1 MNKFIAPEYL
11 FDGNGLIQN
20 SVLEIQNGRVYEI
33 HHNALLSDYPT
44 AISLNGIL
52 SPGFIDLQVNGGG
65 AVLFNDDPSIHGLQR
80 IVNAHNVSGTSH
92 ILPTVITDK
101 IEVMEQAAD
110 SVSAALEQG
119 LAGVLGI
126 HFEGPHISEPKK
138 GVHPEVSIRTL
149 GDAEKKL
156 YSRSDIGIK
165 LITLDPD
172 AVSLEDIKYLI
183 TNNCIVSVG
192 HTNASYASIKA
203 AIDAGAS
210 GFTHLYNAMSPL
222 TGREPGAVGAALNS
236 ESVYAGIILDG
247 FHVDYVSAKL
257 AWKIKNQLTNSS
269 AFPDSSE
276 KKTGKLYLVSDAM
289 SSIGSAQ
296 KSFNL
301 FNQTVSVCNG
311 RLTNEFG
318 TLAGAHLNLLM
329 AVQNTKQHLNI
340 SNEACLKMAITY
352 PAEFIGLDAN
362 KFAVV
367 KGSEAKFIQLD
378 ENLNLIQRHTY

>member
-11 FDGNGLIQN
+11 FDGNRLIEN
-20 SVLEIQNGRVYEI
+20 SVLEIQNGCVYEI
-33 HHNALLSDYPT
+33 HHNALLSDFPSAT
-44 AISLNGIL
+44 ALQGIL

-65 AVLFNDDPSIHGLQR
+65 AVLFNDDPSVRGLQR

-92 ILPTVITDK
+92 ILPTIITDK
-101 IEVMEQAAD
+101 IEVMELAAD
-110 SVSAALEQG
+110 SVSAALQQG
-119 LAGVLGI
+119 LTGVLGI
-126 HFEGPHISEPKK
+126 HFEGPHISKPKK
-138 GVHPEVSIRTL
+138 GVHPEVSIRAL
-149 GDAEKKL
+149 GDAEKQL

-165 LITLDPD
+165 LVTLDPD
-172 AVSLEDIKYLI
+172 AVSVEDIKYLI
-183 TNNCIVSVG
+183 ANNCIVSVG
-192 HTNASYASIKA
+192 HTNASYLSIKD

-257 AWKIKNQLTNSS
+257 AWKIKNQLTSTLVS
-269 AFPDSSE
+269 AGGPE

-289 SSIGSAQ
+289 SSIGSEQ
-296 KSFNL
+296 TSFDL

-311 RLTNEFG
+311 RLTNESG

-329 AVQNTKQHLNI
+329 AVQNTKQYLNI
-340 SNEACLKMAITY
+340 TNEECLKMAITY
-352 PAEFIGLDAN
+352 PAEFIGANAN

-367 KGSEAKFIQLD
+367 KGSEANFIQLD
-378 ENLNLIQRHTY
+378 ENLNLIQQHTY